1 MVVRFCQLLYVLPV
15 LYLCIAQRVMW
26 FKLVFL
32 SLSFFQLGLGAAQE
46 CEGFV
51 GVLEMAL
58 GHLKKEPDSGI
69 VLCSIVYGCTEA
81 GCGYGQWK

>member
-1 MVVRFCQLLYVLPV
+1 MVVRFCQLLYVFPV

-26 FKLVFL
+26 LKLVFL
-32 SLSFFQLGLGAAQE
+32 SLSFFQLGLGAAQK

-58 GHLKKEPDSGI
+58 GHR
-69 VLCSIVYGCTEA
+69 EA
-81 GCGYGQWK
+81 W